1 MTFKL
6 TENQYNLI
14 VHCLELEM
22 PHFTP
27 DEMNDANSIVRNI
40 SNYVTVEEV
49 AHTHLRRDL
58 DSL

>member
-1 MTFKL
+1 MNFKL

-22 PHFTP
+22 PHFTT